1 MYLKSL
7 VERLTLAGRH
17 SVNGE
22 DSHCQSVCR
31 ILYWPIPHGSRGSV
45 MYLAAQNMSQVI
57 CFRVEQENR
66 GCGSRT
72 GFSWTPQEKGPSPLL
87 LDDNEGE
94 GPE

>member
-22 DSHCQSVCR
+22 DSHCQSPCR

-45 MYLAAQNMSQVI
+45 MYCTEYVTSDLFQSRAGEQRLWKQNWLLVDP
-57 CFRVEQENR
+57 
-66 GCGSRT
+66 T
-72 GFSWTPQEKGPSPLL
+72 GERAFSL
-87 LDDNEGE
+87 NVR
-94 GPE
+94 